1 SKPLP
6 IGLAIIRRRA
16 MRPAIARQRRCSS
29 IGRRN
34 RSRACGPTLSH
45 KGRGVSSRRS
55 SSAPNAK
62 SASRRRCNAT
72 WQLPRVHRTRCLTTS
87 TPGFRMY
94 TGPSATNSRAH
105 PMPEVRLIEAINLA
119 LARAMQE
126 DMSVLVL
133 GEDVGVNGGVF
144 RATLGLQERFG
155 PERVIDTPLAEL
167 LISGLCVGMAAQG
180 LRPVGEIQF
189 MGFLYP
195 CIDQLV
201 NHASRL
207 RHRTQGRLS
216 CPMVLRAPCGAGIR
230 APEHHSES
238 TEAMLT
244 HIPGLRVVVPS
255 SPERAYGLLL
265 AAIRD
270 PDPVIFLEPTR
281 IYRAIKGEV
290 EDDGE
295 ALPLD
300 VAFLLR
306 QGRDVTL
313 ISWGAMLKETLA
325 AADLLADE
333 GIAAEVIDLAT
344 LKPYD
349 EETILASVQKTGRC
363 VIVHE
368 AARTAGFGAEIAA
381 LIAERALLSL
391 LAPVA
396 RVPGYDTIVP
406 LPRLE
411 QQYLPSVDR
420 IAAAARKAV
429 HFS

>member
-1 SKPLP
+1 
-6 IGLAIIRRRA
+6 
-16 MRPAIARQRRCSS
+16 
-29 IGRRN
+29 
-34 RSRACGPTLSH
+34 
-45 KGRGVSSRRS
+45 
-55 SSAPNAK
+55 
-62 SASRRRCNAT
+62 
-72 WQLPRVHRTRCLTTS
+72 
-87 TPGFRMY
+87 
-94 TGPSATNSRAH
+94 
-105 PMPEVRLIEAINLA
+105 MPEATLVEAVNMA
-119 LARAMQE
+119 LARAMEE
-126 DMSVLVL
+126 DPDVVVL

-144 RATLGLQERFG
+144 RATVGLQQRFG

-180 LRPVGEIQF
+180 LKPIGEIQF
-189 MGFLYP
+189 MGFAYP
-195 CIDQLV
+195 CLDQLI

-207 RHRTQGRLS
+207 RNRTQGRLT
-216 CPMVLRAPCGAGIR
+216 CPMVLRTPCGAGIR

-238 TEAMLT
+238 TEALFA

-270 PDPVIFLEPTR
+270 PDPVVFLEPTR
-281 IYRAIKGEV
+281 IYRSGKAEV

-300 VAFLLR
+300 MAFVLR
-306 QGRDVTL
+306 EGSDVTL

-325 AADLLADE
+325 AADALAEE

-349 EETILASVQKTGRC
+349 EETVLASVTKTGRC

-368 AARTAGFGAEIAA
+368 AARTGGFGAEIAA

-396 RVPGYDTIVP
+396 RVTGYDAIVP

-411 QQYLPSVDR
+411 QHYLPSVAR
-420 IAAAARKAV
+420 IADAARRCV
-429 HFS
+429 RFGS